1 MGLKKKKK
9 KETLPMNMS
18 FNELCIVKQT
28 WFFFLNFVLNT
39 YRVKVFMLGG
49 KRHHFNQST
58 IRN

>member
-1 MGLKKKKK
+1 MGLKKKEERNIAYEYVIQWVVYSK
-9 KETLPMNMS
+9 TDM
-18 FNELCIVKQT
+18 I
-28 WFFFLNFVLNT
+28 FFLNFVLNT